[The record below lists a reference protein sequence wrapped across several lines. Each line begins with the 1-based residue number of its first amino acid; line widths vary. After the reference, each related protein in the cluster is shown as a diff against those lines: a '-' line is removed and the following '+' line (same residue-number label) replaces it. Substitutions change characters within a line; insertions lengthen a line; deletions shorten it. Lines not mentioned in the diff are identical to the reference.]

1 MNGMIKS
8 GKIQSDDIFKA
19 YKKLIEDLDYTIE
32 YIYTSEGMDEEQKK
46 VITAKVKDGY
56 TMYLQ
61 SQ

>member
-19 YKKLIEDLDYTIE
+19 YKKLIEDLDYKIE